1 MVFKSMYFSKMFGI
15 DMSIWNRVTYPERKT
30 VLKTV
35 TNTGAVVVLA
45 GCFAVVV
52 AWPVTKLVELFAA

>member
-1 MVFKSMYFSKMFGI
+1 MFGI
-15 DMSIWNRVTYPERKT
+15 DMAIWNRVTYPERKT

-35 TNTGAVVVLA
+35 SNTGAVVVIA